1 MDRREGE
8 TSLQSLLQSKA
19 KRKTEEALVLNSR
32 LQIELVTASMC
43 SVCMSGCFV
52 PLWNFRRIHSPRTPI
67 PEEVEVIETLDGE
80 MFAVPAGREF
90 LCRMDILGVPGVL
103 DGLSHVVSE
112 GVGKKSNDVSRAVAA
127 VIFVILFTVLE
138 LFVGNNYK
146 KGSHQRMQ
154 NWHLWS
160 SAGKLENWN

>member
-1 MDRREGE
+1 M
-8 TSLQSLLQSKA
+8 
-19 KRKTEEALVLNSR
+19 
-32 LQIELVTASMC
+32 
-43 SVCMSGCFV
+43 
-52 PLWNFRRIHSPRTPI
+52 PLWNFRRIHSPRTPK
-67 PEEVEVIETLDGE
+67 PEEVEVIECLDGE

-112 GVGKKSNDVSRAVAA
+112 GVVGKKSNDVSRAVAA

-154 NWHLWS
+154 NWYLS
-160 SAGKLENWN
+160 RSAVKL